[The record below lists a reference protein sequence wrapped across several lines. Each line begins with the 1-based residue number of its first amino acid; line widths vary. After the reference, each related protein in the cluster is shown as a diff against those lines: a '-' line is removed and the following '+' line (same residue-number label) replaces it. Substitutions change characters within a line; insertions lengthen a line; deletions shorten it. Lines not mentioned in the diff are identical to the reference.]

1 MSGKEGVERRGKRPK
16 VDLDSLNLSIKP
28 LKDAREL
35 LKKHPS
41 LITPFQL
48 KVLDLYRK
56 KKVADIV
63 KEDGISKEST
73 YAVLRGLREKRR
85 KARLY
90 LSFMRKLSRDSE
102 LKRVLTPTTTIE
114 EDLSLEEDE
123 TLEENE
129 EEGD

>member
-1 MSGKEGVERRGKRPK
+1 MSGKEEVERRGKRPK

-28 LKDAREL
+28 LREAREL
-35 LKKHPS
+35 IKKHPS

-48 KVLDLYRK
+48 KVLSLYRK

-63 KEDGISKEST
+63 KEDGISKESV

-90 LSFMRKLSRDSE
+90 LSFMRKLSRVRE
-102 LKRVLTPTTTIE
+102 LQSVLSPKTT
-114 EDLSLEEDE
+114 LEEDE
-123 TLEENE
+123 TLEDVE
-129 EEGD
+129 EEQRPF

>member
-1 MSGKEGVERRGKRPK
+1 MSGKEEVERRGKRPK
-16 VDLDSLNLSIKP
+16 VDLDSLDLSIKP
-28 LKDAREL
+28 LREAREL
-35 LKKHPS
+35 LKKDPS

-48 KVLDLYRK
+48 KVLSLYRK

-63 KEDGISKEST
+63 KEDGISKESV

-90 LSFMRKLSRDSE
+90 LSFMRKLSRDYD
-102 LKRVLTPTTTIE
+102 LHAVLTIKTTRE
-114 EDLSLEEDE
+114 EDT

-129 EEGD
+129 DEED